1 MFNSGLCYAEMK
13 DLENAK
19 KAFNNVIAID
29 PDYAYAYYA
38 IAMAYEAEENYAA
51 AIENFEKFVTL
62 STEVELKNQV
72 KAQIEYLKT
81 KVNE

>member
-1 MFNSGLCYAEMK
+1 
-13 DLENAK
+13 
-19 KAFNNVIAID
+19 
-29 PDYAYAYYA
+29 
-38 IAMAYEAEENYAA
+38 MAYETEENYIA
-51 AIENFEKFVTL
+51 AIENFEKFITL